1 MSQIKILIV
10 DDDKEFLELLRI
22 ALRICCADCQIES
35 ALNGSTA
42 LNLFHQANQAQPIDL
57 ILIDYNM
64 PQMDGLELA
73 RVVRKIRPQT
83 RIVLM
88 SANRAGLESE
98 ADSLSFDDYLAKPF
112 PLGELAKILQPNQ

>member
-1 MSQIKILIV
+1 MNHKKILIV

-22 ALRICCADCQIES
+22 ALRICCPDCQIES
-35 ALNGSTA
+35 TLNSSTA
-42 LNLFHQANQAQPIDL
+42 LNLLHQANQAQPIDL
-57 ILIDYNM
+57 ILIDYSM

-98 ADSLSFDDYLAKPF
+98 ADSLSFDDYLVKPF
-112 PLGELAKILQPNQ
+112 PLGELAKILQPIQ